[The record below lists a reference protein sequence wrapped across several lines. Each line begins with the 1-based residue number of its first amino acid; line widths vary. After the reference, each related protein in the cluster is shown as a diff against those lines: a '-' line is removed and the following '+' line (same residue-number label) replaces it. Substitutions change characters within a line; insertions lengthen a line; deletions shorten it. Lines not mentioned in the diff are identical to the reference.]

1 MRGIAIVLLL
11 GALNLRADW
20 VVEQKNFIGLSK
32 YKVLVGSSA
41 INRIWWDARDQR
53 RDKIADF
60 TSDTF
65 TYVDH
70 VAKTYSRTTIAEYVK
85 HLPPVPLTE
94 NHLAG
99 KKDNVAGVD
108 CVWYSFSTNRVA
120 PGSRLHTIGEG
131 CFARAISMPAP
142 FDKKLADYLDAEDNR
157 RGGLGFTL
165 LLRVFQPEQ
174 NSFTYETTKVTKA
187 AIDPSEFQPPPG
199 FVEKPMAWIEP

>member
-1 MRGIAIVLLL
+1 
-11 GALNLRADW
+11 
-20 VVEQKNFIGLSK
+20 
-32 YKVLVGSSA
+32 
-41 INRIWWDARDQR
+41 
-53 RDKIADF
+53 
-60 TSDTF
+60 
-65 TYVDH
+65 
-70 VAKTYSRTTIAEYVK
+70 
-85 HLPPVPLTE
+85 
-94 NHLAG
+94 
-99 KKDNVAGVD
+99 
-108 CVWYSFSTNRVA
+108 VA
-120 PGSRLHTIGEG
+120 PGARLHTIGEG

>member
-11 GALNLRADW
+11 SALNLRADW
-20 VVEQKNFIGLSK
+20 VVEQKNFICYK
-32 YKVLVGSSA
+32 YKVLVGNSA

-60 TSDTF
+60 ASDTF

-94 NHLAG
+94 NHRAG

-108 CVWYSFSTNRVA
+108 CTWYSFSTNRVA
-120 PGSRLHTIGEG
+120 RRARLHTIGEG

-157 RGGLGFTL
+157 RGGLGFAL

-174 NSFTYETTKVTKA
+174 NSFTYETTKVTRA